1 LKKILITGGAGFFGS
16 HLVELFLKNKYHVNV
31 IDNFSNGKN
40 NNIKKFLNN
49 KRLKVFKSSI
59 GNKKALTRSINGC
72 EGIIHCA
79 TKNLR
84 FSLKNPLETDE
95 TNTSFTLLLLEEAKK
110 NKVKKFIYCSSSE
123 VYGNLDVKHKLKE
136 KEHFNPTTI
145 YGASKLAGE
154 YYAKVY
160 RDLYKLNLI
169 ILRPFNMYG
178 ERANIKGNSAE
189 VITRFFLNLMSSK
202 KVYIYGDGKNSRDF
216 SYVKDIANIF
226 LKIYQRQGK
235 FKTELLNLGFGKDYS
250 VNKILNHISKI
261 LNIKYTKAKYL
272 PERPGDVKRLIC
284 NNSKIKKIYNLNP
297 NIKLIDGLIKYYKWI
312 KHKKNLPSIKPKN
325 W

>member
-110 NKVKKFIYCSSSE
+110 NQVKKFIY
-123 VYGNLDVKHKLKE
+123 
-136 KEHFNPTTI
+136 
-145 YGASKLAGE
+145 
-154 YYAKVY
+154 
-160 RDLYKLNLI
+160 
-169 ILRPFNMYG
+169 
-178 ERANIKGNSAE
+178 
-189 VITRFFLNLMSSK
+189 
-202 KVYIYGDGKNSRDF
+202 
-216 SYVKDIANIF
+216 
-226 LKIYQRQGK
+226 
-235 FKTELLNLGFGKDYS
+235 
-250 VNKILNHISKI
+250 
-261 LNIKYTKAKYL
+261 
-272 PERPGDVKRLIC
+272 
-284 NNSKIKKIYNLNP
+284 
-297 NIKLIDGLIKYYKWI
+297 
-312 KHKKNLPSIKPKN
+312 
-325 W
+325 